1 MYWDEVRKCWSLDKD
16 GGQKK
21 LEAGIMKHL
30 KLVFREWAP
39 MMVDGQFVPTV
50 VRHKAL
56 FGQSAFVARVKA
68 ALMPAVRTKTRA
80 DFDDFARTGKH
91 IHFDNGVTLDLREGV
106 PFDQQVR
113 EGVPEDFNTKST
125 LRPFRAWEVSHP
137 EAAALWFEA
146 LEELNQAWTKDF
158 YLKEPEAQDVAQL
171 LLANT
176 SERRDDRRRAE
187 AIVAKLQRLIEGDAP
202 KSPLLK
208 QLMTAWE
215 ADQ

>member
-1 MYWDEVRKCWSLDKD
+1 
-16 GGQKK
+16 
-21 LEAGIMKHL
+21 
-30 KLVFREWAP
+30 
-39 MMVDGQFVPTV
+39 MMVDGKFVPTV

-56 FGQSAFVARVKA
+56 FGQAAFVARVKA

-91 IHFDNGVTLDLREGV
+91 IHYDNGVTLDLREGV

-113 EGVPEDFNTKST
+113 QGVPEDFNTKSA

-158 YLKEPEAQDVAQL
+158 YLKEPEAQDVAQMV
-171 LLANT
+171 LANT
-176 SERRDDRRRAE
+176 SERRDDRLRAE
-187 AIVAKLQRLIEGDAP
+187 FIVAKLQRLIEGDAP